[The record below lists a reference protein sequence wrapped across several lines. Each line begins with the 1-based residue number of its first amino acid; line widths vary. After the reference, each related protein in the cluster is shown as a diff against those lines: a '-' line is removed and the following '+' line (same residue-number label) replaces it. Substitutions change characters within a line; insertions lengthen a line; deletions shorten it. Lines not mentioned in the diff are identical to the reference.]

1 MRVKNIVAVALTV
14 AMLLLSIETPA
25 ADFQDYSGKQ
35 LYMRFCASCHGETG
49 AGDGPVSGS
58 FTVMVPDLAMLT
70 RRQGGKFPFD
80 RLHEIIDGRTVV
92 VVHGT
97 RYMPVWGYEFW
108 VEQGADSEAEIETAE
123 MVNRLV
129 NYLHSIQQ

>member
-1 MRVKNIVAVALTV
+1 
-14 AMLLLSIETPA
+14 MLLLSVKTPA
-25 ADFQDYSGKQ
+25 ADFEDYSGKQ

-49 AGDGPVSGS
+49 AGDGPVSES
-58 FTVMVPDLAMLT
+58 FTVMVPALT
-70 RRQGGKFPFD
+70 LLVRRHGGEFPYD
-80 RLHEIIDGRTVV
+80 RLHEIIDGRAVV

-108 VEQGADSEAEIETAE
+108 VEQGADSEAEIDTAE

-129 NYLHSIQQ
+129 NYLASIQQ

>member
-1 MRVKNIVAVALTV
+1 
-14 AMLLLSIETPA
+14 MLLLSVKTPA
-25 ADFQDYSGKQ
+25 ADFEDYSGSE

-49 AGDGPVSGS
+49 AGDGPVSES
-58 FTVMVPDLAMLT
+58 FTVVVPALTLLA
-70 RRQGGKFPFD
+70 RRHGGEFPYD
-80 RLHEIIDGRTVV
+80 RLHEIIDGRAVV

-108 VEQGADSEAEIETAE
+108 VEQGANSEAEIDTAE

-129 NYLHSIQQ
+129 NYLASIQQ